1 MMMKSV
7 KIALIGILVFAA
19 IAGAQNIKRTVP
31 AAKEQRVESITPN
44 LGDIMALMQL
54 RHLKL
59 AFAGS
64 LSDWSLANYEVTE
77 MQKSFETAATM
88 FPEFRNVPVAQL
100 IERISEPELKKIKEA
115 IRDRNTAA
123 FSASLRSLTA
133 ACNSCHESSNV
144 GFIVIRIPTSSPFS
158 NQLFAPMRTRN

>member
-1 MMMKSV
+1 MMTSV
-7 KIALIGILVFAA
+7 KLAVVGILVFAA
-19 IAGAQNIKRTVP
+19 IANAEDVKRAAP
-31 AAKEQRVESITPN
+31 APKEQRADSFTPD

-54 RHLKL
+54 RHIKL

-64 LSDWSLANYEVTE
+64 LANWSLASYEVGE
-77 MQKSFETAATM
+77 MRKSFETTAQM
-88 FPEFRNVPVAQL
+88 FPEFQSVPVAQL
-100 IERISEPELKKIKEA
+100 IERVSDPELKKIEEA
-115 IRDRNTAA
+115 VRNRDTAA

-158 NQLFAPMRTRN
+158 NQLFAPLRTRN